1 MKNLY
6 EAFATVPAYEQE
18 GVTLDFGV
26 AKFRIRRAGGSNRE
40 FATALAAKLRPH
52 RRAIDAGTL
61 SDEVAKDIQMEVYFK
76 TVIIGWEG
84 VTDRSGSPLEYNFD
98 NFRQVMVDL
107 PDLWDTLR
115 DEANNMKNFQAAAAK
130 VDGEALGKS

>member
-6 EAFATVPAYEQE
+6 EAFATVQEYEQS

-26 AKFRIRRAGGSNRE
+26 AKFRVRRAGGSNRE
-40 FATALAAKLRPH
+40 FATTLAAKLRPH

-61 SDEVAKDIQMEVYFK
+61 SDEVAKEIQMEVYFK

-84 VTDRSGSPLEYNFD
+84 VTDREGNALEYNFD
-98 NFRQVMVDL
+98 NFRKVMMDL
-107 PDLWDTLR
+107 PDLWNTLR
-115 DEANNMKNFQAAAAK
+115 DEADNMKNFQAATAK
-130 VDGEALGKS
+130 ADGEALGKS